1 MLQINYSPLFEPRR
15 GVIPLR
21 CKVISRRSVCR
32 LVNAGWVVTSARVFR
47 FRGYCLVAYKED
59 NQEKGTVVFFPNEEH
74 PGDQWRVDYGT
85 GYVSRLCLQIGDK
98 GRGVVE

>member
-1 MLQINYSPLFEPRR
+1 MTSVVVHAQHQTLQNWGPPNGYSGSAHIDVAREGVADMQINYSPLFEPRR

-47 FRGYCLVAYKED
+47 FRGYCLVAYKE
-59 NQEKGTVVFFPNEEH
+59 NN
-74 PGDQWRVDYGT
+74 RC
-85 GYVSRLCLQIGDK
+85 S
-98 GRGVVE
+98 